1 MKAKPKLLS
10 TCLCIL
16 LSGCMLTACSD
27 SSGTAGD
34 AAAAS
39 DTSETEVENEGV
51 LTLDSEDDIDTVY
64 TLDYQNNISDMI
76 EDQKSSQEYTIDDP
90 LIIADPYG
98 TNTTGLYVYFTT
110 DAATELYY
118 TVSADGY
125 EDLLLEQVG
134 DFTLQAGQHCVTYE
148 TSDELSDGQ
157 YYLTMY
163 NNNNATIST
172 RDYDYDSDENYD
184 GTYSGTEGDESYYYK
199 YLVDET
205 AGTFTLVDSV
215 PVTYSGYVSS
225 VQQVGDNLL
234 TDSGSAFEANEFDQD
249 HNLIQTL
256 TGSGATWWYRVFKY
270 DYSGYWFA

>member
-1 MKAKPKLLS
+1 MTRRTL
-10 TCLCIL
+10 TGCIE
-16 LSGCMLTACSD
+16 
-27 SSGTAGD
+27 GT
-34 AAAAS
+34 
-39 DTSETEVENEGV
+39 
-51 LTLDSEDDIDTVY
+51 
-64 TLDYQNNISDMI
+64 
-76 EDQKSSQEYTIDDP
+76 
-90 LIIADPYG
+90 
-98 TNTTGLYVYFTT
+98 
-110 DAATELYY
+110 
-118 TVSADGY
+118 GY

>member
-1 MKAKPKLLS
+1 MHSVAVSIGDGQSGEFADAVGYGKSEPGGAFLLAAFVEWFKD
-10 TCLCIL
+10 
-16 LSGCMLTACSD
+16 AC
-27 SSGTAGD
+27 
-34 AAAAS
+34 
-39 DTSETEVENEGV
+39 GV
-51 LTLDSEDDIDTVY
+51 QRRV
-64 TLDYQNNISDMI
+64 NAR
-76 EDQKSSQEYTIDDP
+76 
-90 LIIADPYG
+90 IADG
-98 TNTTGLYVYFTT
+98 ETVGGEGDD
-110 DAATELYY
+110 DA
-118 TVSADGY
+118 SAVGVVDKGV
-125 EDLLLEQVG
+125 LEQVG